1 MIHSLHSDIYEKLRY
16 FRESSKIPNIIF
28 HGPSGGG
35 KHTIVNSFIHDIY
48 NSNKELLKAYVMYVN
63 CAHGKGIKFVRE
75 ELKFFAKTHINI
87 KGTGHFKNNCHD
99 KCR

>member
-1 MIHSLHSDIYEKLRY
+1 MIPSLHSDIYEKLKY
-16 FRESSKIPNIIF
+16 FRENNKIPNIIF

-35 KHTIVNSFIHDIY
+35 KHTIVNTFINDIY

-75 ELKFFAKTHINI
+75 ELKFFAKTHINYSN
-87 KGTGHFKNNCHD
+87 GN
-99 KCR
+99 